1 MASYTPLHDTNTC
14 FVYIYMD
21 VRGVH
26 CCITPT
32 STKVPYYTGRM
43 VQIILLGKLCVMR
56 FAILSTISII
66 IIVVGYMLAGCE
78 CWRYSAIAMVL
89 NNSEAADTHKMK
101 WSCRVYLNSRL
112 QHIANGDDGG
122 VTQPNPPC
130 PMTSVVRPG
139 ASGHY
144 IRLAPNIEWNVLA
157 IIIVNIFAARTGF
170 LHNIRCNVLDNI
182 IKTFPTNFNCLTEE
196 IHRSIQKCCGA

>member
-66 IIVVGYMLAGCE
+66 IIVVGYMLAGSE